1 MNLFFKIFLF
11 LLCANLFFC
20 CSRSSVEFRIVPP
33 ELPSFVDFAG
43 EKVPLEDIEVRER
56 LERELI
62 INQNYHSSTIL
73 IYKQMG
79 RLRNYIEKVL
89 REQEVPEDFFFLAV
103 AESSL
108 NPQATSPANAAGVW
122 QFIPKT
128 AEVYGL
134 EISPFV
140 DERRHLE
147 KSTLA
152 ACKYLKEARKEFGSW
167 TLAAAAYNRGFKGL
181 KDALVEQREK
191 DYYKLYLNPE
201 TYRYVFRIIALKLIL
216 NNPKKYNF
224 ELNSSDQYEPYKL
237 KKIEV
242 KESISSLPEFA
253 QEHKTTYKE
262 LILHNPWIRTGK
274 YNFEVPS
281 GKVYEFLIP
290 DK

>member
-1 MNLFFKIFLF
+1 MSFFSQVLLFGIG
-11 LLCANLFFC
+11 AQLFFC
-20 CSRSSVEFRIVPP
+20 CSRPSVEYKFTPPEIPSSVE
-33 ELPSFVDFAG
+33 FAG
-43 EKVPLEDIEVRER
+43 EKVPLEDTEVRER

-62 INQNYHSSTIL
+62 VNQNYHSSTML

-79 RLRNYIEKVL
+79 RYRSYIEKVL
-89 REQEVPEDFFFLAV
+89 KEQEVPEDFFFLAV

-108 NPQATSPANAAGVW
+108 NPQATSPANAAGIW
-122 QFIPKT
+122 QFIPQT
-128 AEVYGL
+128 AESYGL
-134 EISPFV
+134 EISAYV

-152 ACKYLKEARKEFGSW
+152 ACKYLKEAKKEFGSW

-181 KDALVEQREK
+181 KDALQAQKENN
-191 DYYKLYLNPE
+191 YYNLYLNPE

-224 ELNSSDQYEPYKL
+224 ELDSSDQYEPYKL
-237 KKIEV
+237 KKVEV
-242 KESISSLPEFA
+242 KESIPSLPEFA
-253 QEHKTTYKE
+253 QKHKTTYKE

-274 YNFEVPS
+274 YNFEVPN